1 MIVSITHEVDLDG
14 LGSQAIIKRYYEKEI
29 GLIPEEISLY
39 YAHYTN
45 FKERINEIFDISL
58 PEVLIITDIGFN
70 KDYTE
75 LFPLFKKLKK
85 KNCKIYWFDHHLI
98 EIEFAEEL
106 IHTIE
111 LYYNDF
117 QKCSAEIVKDF
128 YLPEDKIANEIAQ
141 FAHETD
147 FGTNQS
153 KKAIELQ
160 TIISFNRGKKNDQ
173 NKKKIVKLLSN
184 GEYENKWF
192 SKELSKSEKWQTNE
206 QKRIEKNIHL
216 VKINNFGELVLSNA
230 KLSAGSIAKYLK
242 QNYPD
247 KNGYLGIDQRYD
259 ELVLYSNKVNCRNLA
274 VKFNGG
280 GHKNRAGFKFDN
292 ISIDSKVKRQFLEIL
307 ISEIKN
313 NLI

>member
-14 LGSQAIIKRYYEKEI
+14 LGSQAIIKRYYEKEM

-58 PEVLIITDIGFN
+58 LEVLIITDIGFN

-192 SKELSKSEKWQTNE
+192 SEELSKSEKWQTNE

-230 KLSAGSIAKYLK
+230 KMSAGSIAKYLK

-259 ELVLYSNKVNCRNLA
+259 ELVLYSHKVNCRNLA

>member
-45 FKERINEIFDISL
+45 FKQRIKEIFDISI
-58 PEVLIITDIGFN
+58 PESLIITDIGFN

-230 KLSAGSIAKYLK
+230 KMSAGSIAKYLK

-292 ISIDSKVKRQFLEIL
+292 VSIDSKAKRQFLEIL

>member
-14 LGSQAIIKRYYEKEI
+14 LGSQAIIKRYYEKKLGI
-29 GLIPEEISLY
+29 VPEEISLY

-45 FKERINEIFDISL
+45 FKQRINEIFDNSI
-58 PEVLIITDIGFN
+58 PESLIITDIGFN
-70 KDYTE
+70 KDYKE
-75 LFPLFKKLKK
+75 IFPLFKKLIN

-98 EIEFAEEL
+98 DIAFAEEL

-128 YLPEDKIANEIAQ
+128 YLPEDQIANEIAQ

-147 FGTNQS
+147 FGINQS

-160 TIISFNRGKKNDQ
+160 SIISFNRGKKNDQ

-192 SKELSKSEKWQTNE
+192 SEELRKSEKWQKSE
-206 QKRIEKNIHL
+206 QKRIEKNIQL
-216 VKINNFGELVLSNA
+216 IEINNFGELILSYA
-230 KLSAGSIAKYLK
+230 KMSAGSIAKYLK
-242 QNYPD
+242 QYYPD

-259 ELVLYSNKVNCRNLA
+259 ELVLYSTKINCRNIA
-274 VKFNGG
+274 VKFDGG
-280 GHKNRAGFKFDN
+280 GHKNRAGFKFDK
-292 ISIDSKVKRQFLEIL
+292 ISIDTNIKKQFLEIL